1 MNAIDPSMSGRQT
14 CWCACA
20 ASRALRVAA
29 YVLTLKNT
37 VPIDWTPHAH
47 QSIRAG
53 CHAIHRRRPRAPP
66 ATSVGALIA
75 WKNWRYP
82 ALVKKIDPAKNVIA
96 SAAAPTALA

>member
-29 YVLTLKNT
+29 NVLTLKNSGADRLDAARPAVDPSRLPRDT
-37 VPIDWTPHAH
+37 
-47 QSIRAG
+47 AG
-53 CHAIHRRRPRAPP
+53 GRESPP

-96 SAAAPTALA
+96 SGGAPTALA